1 MVTPL
6 RNVTFLDVDDDKT
19 YAVMLAAAAAAAAA
33 AHRCPALYDFI
44 VSPTSS
50 QFTTNTARYIDLF
63 R

>member
-19 YAVMLAAAAAAAAA
+19 YAVMLAAAAAAA